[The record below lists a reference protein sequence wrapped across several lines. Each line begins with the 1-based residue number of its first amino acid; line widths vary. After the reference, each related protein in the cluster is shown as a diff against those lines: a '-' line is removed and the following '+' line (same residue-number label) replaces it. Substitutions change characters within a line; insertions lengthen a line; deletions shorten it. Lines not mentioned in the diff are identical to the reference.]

1 MRHQWKKVLLSTILM
16 MGITIMVY
24 PLVAHTWNSF
34 QQGEEVDLYYEKVE
48 TLPDEMSELLL
59 QKAEQYNQDLYL
71 SGQNRIDEGEYNRQ
85 MSFSDEG
92 LMGVIEIP
100 SITVKLP
107 IYHGTQERILIKG
120 VGHIEYTS
128 LPAGGIN
135 THCVL
140 SGHTGLPSGR
150 LFTDLNDMNPGDV
163 FFLYTCGQKLVYE
176 VESVKTVLP
185 DAVDEFRIE
194 EGRDLCTLVTC
205 TPYGINTHRLLVKGH
220 RIMEEIR
227 QEETEETV
235 QSGIGI
241 YVLAGTVLV
250 CMIRIM
256 KSLSHG
262 KDG

>member
-1 MRHQWKKVLLSTILM
+1 M
-16 MGITIMVY
+16 
-24 PLVAHTWNSF
+24 
-34 QQGEEVDLYYEKVE
+34 
-48 TLPDEMSELLL
+48 
-59 QKAEQYNQDLYL
+59 
-71 SGQNRIDEGEYNRQ
+71 
-85 MSFSDEG
+85 
-92 LMGVIEIP
+92 
-100 SITVKLP
+100 
-107 IYHGTQERILIKG
+107 
-120 VGHIEYTS
+120 
-128 LPAGGIN
+128 
-135 THCVL
+135 L

-150 LFTDLNDMNPGDV
+150 LFTDLNNMNPGDV

-227 QEETEETV
+227 QEEIEETV

-241 YVLAGTVLV
+241 YVLVGTVLV